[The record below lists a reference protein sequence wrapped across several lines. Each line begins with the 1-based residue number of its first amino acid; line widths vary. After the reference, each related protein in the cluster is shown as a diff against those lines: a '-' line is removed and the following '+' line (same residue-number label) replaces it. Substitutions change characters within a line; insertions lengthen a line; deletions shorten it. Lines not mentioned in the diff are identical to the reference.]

1 MRAFVALEL
10 PETFAGEVSA
20 LARQLR
26 PAVAGRFM
34 RPETY
39 HLTLAFLGEIGEPEA
54 ARAVDALD
62 EVCERCGAV
71 RLSADGL
78 GTFGRPHDATLW
90 LGIALTEELRAL
102 AKAVRS
108 GLEERG
114 IAYDRKAF
122 RPHITLA
129 RRSRLPQ
136 GDLPEL
142 VFPDPERAYRVALF
156 KSELSQEGAS
166 YKELYHIDLG

>member
-1 MRAFVALEL
+1 
-10 PETFAGEVSA
+10 
-20 LARQLR
+20 
-26 PAVAGRFM
+26 M

-39 HLTLAFLGEIGEPEA
+39 HVTLAFLGEIGEPEA
-54 ARAVDALD
+54 SLAVDALD

-78 GTFGRPHDATLW
+78 GAFGRPHDATLW

-102 AKAVRS
+102 AEAVRS

-129 RRSRLPQ
+129 RRARLPQ